1 MIRSVI
7 HLHMIRITNTL
18 IFLCLIVPLLVC
30 NSRACGQDSAEVNEA
45 PYSITQKEIRIPMSD
60 GTELWGCLTH
70 PDTMDEAEKF
80 PALLVMDPYAGECS
94 LTYYY
99 EGAQARQGY
108 AVAYVH
114 VRGSG
119 HSEGTFMDREHSRQ
133 ELNDA
138 IEVIN
143 WLASRPWSTGKVG
156 MYGWSWSGF
165 NALQVAMKKPEPLKA
180 IIANVS
186 TENLYHEDVHY
197 ADGIFRFGTYN
208 MFADLNLIY
217 TPPPLNPADDSLLAR
232 RFDQPPLSLRYLK
245 EQTDGPFWRKSI
257 RLDANPDTLQIPTY
271 MIGGWYDGYRS
282 AIARTLQYAKAPTKA
297 VIGPWA
303 HSLETPKPEAD
314 LAGLMVRWWDYW
326 LKDEHT
332 GVMDDPDLI
341 TYMRTPYLPAAAT
354 DTIPGQWQK
363 VEQWPPD
370 NDRRTTYYL
379 SPGHELQRTKSL
391 SDTLKLRYI
400 PTAGAEAGI
409 WWGDVLADQ
418 RPAEARSLTFETSPF
433 KKEQALLGRPQAR
446 LWVSATAR
454 HANWIVRLSDVAP
467 LRASPGPPGT
477 VRTAIP
483 VPIPSTWNRVK
494 NMPSISRSILQVG
507 YSSPGIKCESLYPM
521 RSGPCSGLLRIP

>member
-1 MIRSVI
+1 
-7 HLHMIRITNTL
+7 
-18 IFLCLIVPLLVC
+18 
-30 NSRACGQDSAEVNEA
+30 
-45 PYSITQKEIRIPMSD
+45 
-60 GTELWGCLTH
+60 
-70 PDTMDEAEKF
+70 
-80 PALLVMDPYAGECS
+80 
-94 LTYYY
+94 
-99 EGAQARQGY
+99 
-108 AVAYVH
+108 
-114 VRGSG
+114 
-119 HSEGTFMDREHSRQ
+119 
-133 ELNDA
+133 
-138 IEVIN
+138 
-143 WLASRPWSTGKVG
+143 
-156 MYGWSWSGF
+156 
-165 NALQVAMKKPEPLKA
+165 
-180 IIANVS
+180 
-186 TENLYHEDVHY
+186 
-197 ADGIFRFGTYN
+197 
-208 MFADLNLIY
+208 
-217 TPPPLNPADDSLLAR
+217 
-232 RFDQPPLSLRYLK
+232 
-245 EQTDGPFWRKSI
+245 
-257 RLDANPDTLQIPTY
+257 
-271 MIGGWYDGYRS
+271 
-282 AIARTLQYAKAPTKA
+282 